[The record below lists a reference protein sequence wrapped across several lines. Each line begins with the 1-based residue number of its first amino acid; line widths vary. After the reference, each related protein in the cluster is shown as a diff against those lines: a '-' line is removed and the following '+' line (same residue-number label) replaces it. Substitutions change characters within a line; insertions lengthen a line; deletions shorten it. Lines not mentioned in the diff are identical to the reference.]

1 MGPHGQARACAP
13 KCLPSAK
20 RLCPGRRY
28 STQVWSSAKA
38 DKIYLYSSF
47 VSVISILK
55 LHYKSGEEVKDMA
68 VSLKPAT
75 KVSEGL
81 KKMLN
86 DAIAREIQ
94 VSIQYMWQHVQV
106 MGVKGVAVQDQFK
119 QTAIAEMKHA
129 EKIAERLWYLEGT
142 PTTKPALIKVGDS
155 LKEFLEFDVK
165 AEEEAITMYKGII
178 EQAQK
183 EGDVTTAFIFKE
195 ILEDEEEHHDL
206 FTTMLE
212 EV

>member
-1 MGPHGQARACAP
+1 
-13 KCLPSAK
+13 
-20 RLCPGRRY
+20 
-28 STQVWSSAKA
+28 
-38 DKIYLYSSF
+38 
-47 VSVISILK
+47 
-55 LHYKSGEEVKDMA
+55 MA

-75 KVSEGL
+75 KVSEEL

-106 MGVKGVAVQDQFK
+106 VGVKGIAVQDQFK
-119 QTAIAEMKHA
+119 QTAITEMKHA
-129 EKIAERLWYLEGT
+129 EKIAERLWYLTGT
-142 PTTKPALIKVGDS
+142 PTTKPAPINVGNS
-155 LKEFLEFDVK
+155 LKEFLELDVK
-165 AEEEAITMYKGII
+165 AEEEAISMYKKII
-178 EQAQK
+178 EMAQK
-183 EGDVTTAFIFKE
+183 EGDVTTAFVFKE